1 MANWANPTLAST
13 YVNFVAETKGRDDDL
28 ALQFDGTT
36 SSNIPTG
43 AIRWNSGVGRW
54 QKWSGTA
61 WGELTST
68 YNLTGLTTT
77 SAVQSPGFIPTSS
90 NVPSNG
96 MFLPSS
102 NTLGWAINGSSRLT
116 LSSTLL
122 TVRGGQQI
130 RGNSGETATLGVY
143 AWQTAATS
151 RTDLFFATARGTES
165 SPLATVSGDTLGQ
178 LTWAGTVSNSA
189 LYGNAC
195 TIRCDADGAPSGSNL
210 PGRFVISV
218 GTTSGVSEA
227 LRINSSRQVCVGGTT
242 PNGSTGEVYATNTAR
257 AYAKI
262 KANALTVIRAF
273 NVSSIQVNTPATQVF
288 RVNFTTAMPSAQHT
302 TVATCS
308 GMSTAGIINLYS
320 DGDSDSASYVDLAAF
335 STSDALIGRSVIN
348 IATFC

>member
-1 MANWANPTLAST
+1 MIL
-13 YVNFVAETKGRDDDL
+13 
-28 ALQFDGTT
+28 
-36 SSNIPTG
+36 
-43 AIRWNSGVGRW
+43 
-54 QKWSGTA
+54 
-61 WGELTST
+61 
-68 YNLTGLTTT
+68 
-77 SAVQSPGFIPTSS
+77 
-90 NVPSNG
+90 
-96 MFLPSS
+96 
-102 NTLGWAINGSSRLT
+102 
-116 LSSTLL
+116 
-122 TVRGGQQI
+122 RGKQQI
-130 RGNSGETATLGVY
+130 RGDSGQASSFGIFG
-143 AWQTAATS
+143 WQTAATS
-151 RTDLFFATARGTES
+151 RTDFIFAASRGTES
-165 SPLATVSGDTLGQ
+165 APLASESGDTIGQ
-178 LTWAGTVSNSA
+178 IAWQGTVSDSTT
-189 LYGNAC
+189 YGNAGI
-195 TIRCDADGAPSGSNL
+195 IRCDVDGAPSGSNL

-242 PNGSTGEVYATNTAR
+242 PNESTGEVYATNTAR

-335 STSDALIGRSVIN
+335 NTSNALIGRSVIN